1 MFVQA
6 FKFLMIFYTSKY
18 SEVKVNLVYDRLIK
32 NKVFIPETGEG
43 LLWKILW
50 AQGRSSNFTKS
61 SGKEIKYCQSKLDL
75 KTNCKK

>member
-43 LLWKILW
+43 LLWKNIMGTG
-50 AQGRSSNFTKS
+50 QVF
-61 SGKEIKYCQSKLDL
+61 
-75 KTNCKK
+75 